1 MGIQVAFPT
10 LVLSV
15 QPRGVEG
22 SPYWLSLE
30 IQSPYPFPQSGETE
44 RGLWGICWPFPKNC
58 MFILKGSA
66 DRKWGNIC

>member
-44 RGLWGICWPFPKNC
+44 RGLWGICWQLNN
-58 MFILKGSA
+58 LYESRAVSRSG
-66 DRKWGNIC
+66 RKSWRSP